1 MEATERNGSRKHTS
15 IELTDF
21 GPLVKGTV
29 TLRPLRVF
37 AGHSNTGK
45 SWIATLIY
53 DFLNYYSSM
62 DLRVNYSRYI
72 FNDMFNGD
80 PSELIK
86 MKPPL
91 PENSTAWIDSI
102 KHDRSIQFTAKEI
115 TFLESIFQ
123 DSLSSFEVEMQR
135 CFGIYNSSDF
145 VREGSKNNFS
155 SINFHSHSGGNFLWS
170 LGEKSLLSVN
180 FSNVLSVPTKA
191 ISKKDKERFL
201 NNLNLLA
208 NRKNNGAFTE
218 QQLEHIFFRMH
229 DFDHMF
235 HGIFDSHF
243 GPVSNASVWYLPA
256 DRGGV
261 MHAHRAV
268 VSALV
273 QHASFGALRH
283 QSPIPVLSGV
293 LTDFLE
299 NLISFSGKSDQYPRN
314 YIHRRQS
321 IDGHVFA
328 KKIEEK
334 ILNGSVAIEDGDVNY
349 PHFSWTPMGWNRSL
363 PLLNVSSMVSELV
376 PVALYLRHVVQPGDL
391 LILEEPEAHIHPAK
405 QVALTRE
412 VARWVRGGIQVIL
425 TTHSEWLLEALSN
438 LLGGE
443 ALNKDQVG
451 LWQFELV
458 EGGGG
463 STIREVEW
471 DGDEGGFA
479 TGYEDVATDLHNE
492 WVGRV
497 GGAT

>member
-1 MEATERNGSRKHTS
+1 
-15 IELTDF
+15 
-21 GPLVKGTV
+21 
-29 TLRPLRVF
+29 
-37 AGHSNTGK
+37 
-45 SWIATLIY
+45 
-53 DFLNYYSSM
+53 
-62 DLRVNYSRYI
+62 
-72 FNDMFNGD
+72 
-80 PSELIK
+80 
-86 MKPPL
+86 
-91 PENSTAWIDSI
+91 
-102 KHDRSIQFTAKEI
+102 
-115 TFLESIFQ
+115 
-123 DSLSSFEVEMQR
+123 
-135 CFGIYNSSDF
+135 
-145 VREGSKNNFS
+145 
-155 SINFHSHSGGNFLWS
+155 
-170 LGEKSLLSVN
+170 
-180 FSNVLSVPTKA
+180 
-191 ISKKDKERFL
+191 
-201 NNLNLLA
+201 
-208 NRKNNGAFTE
+208 
-218 QQLEHIFFRMH
+218 
-229 DFDHMF
+229 
-235 HGIFDSHF
+235 
-243 GPVSNASVWYLPA
+243 
-256 DRGGV
+256 
-261 MHAHRAV
+261 
-268 VSALV
+268 
-273 QHASFGALRH
+273 
-283 QSPIPVLSGV
+283 
-293 LTDFLE
+293 
-299 NLISFSGKSDQYPRN
+299 
-314 YIHRRQS
+314 
-321 IDGHVFA
+321 VFA